1 MKRMTLTIPSLL
13 PALLLCAGF
22 LATCAHDAKVVGDSS
37 GKVSAV
43 QGATPLWASVP
54 ETISPEWGA
63 FFSKKG
69 QGRETP
75 MPAPDDLEDWKAV
88 QAANDEAKEGA
99 ADEKA
104 AAFGVTYEETEI
116 AGIPVVEVTPSEL
129 ASTDKIAVYTHGGA
143 YVLNSAKAV
152 IESAMFFAAETGLRV
167 IAVDYTLAPHSK
179 WRETTDE
186 VISVFKALAKQG
198 FTPDDIV
205 LYGDSAGGGLAAGT
219 TLKMRDLGMEMPAAL
234 VLWSP
239 WADISETGDTYIT
252 LRDAEPY
259 YTYEHVLG
267 PSALAYADAEDHKTP
282 YVSPVYGD
290 FKQGFPPTLIQGGTK
305 EIFLSNFVRLYQA
318 LDQAGQTVKL
328 DIYEGMPHVFVPTLP
343 ETVES
348 QAAIAK
354 VRDWVSEHLLDD

>member
-1 MKRMTLTIPSLL
+1 MNRLL
-13 PALLLCAGF
+13 ALLLCGGL
-22 LATCAHDAKVVGDSS
+22 LAACADDTSEPGDSS
-37 GKVSAV
+37 GEISTAPAE
-43 QGATPLWASVP
+43 QDTTPLWASVP
-54 ETISPEWGA
+54 ETISPEWAA
-63 FFSKKG
+63 FFSEKG

-75 MPAPDDLEDWKAV
+75 MPAPDDLEGWKAV
-88 QAANDEAKEGA
+88 QAAIDKAKEAA
-99 ADEKA
+99 ADQKA
-104 AAFGVTYEETEI
+104 AAFGVTYEESEI

-152 IESAMFFAAETGLRV
+152 IEAAMFFAAETGLRV
-167 IAVDYTLAPHSK
+167 IAVDYTLAPHSR
-179 WRETTDE
+179 WRDTTDE
-186 VISVFKALAKQG
+186 VVDIFTALAEQG
-198 FTPDDIV
+198 FTGDDIV
-205 LYGDSAGGGLAAGT
+205 LYGDSAGGGLAAAV

-239 WADISETGDTYIT
+239 WADISETGDTYVT

-267 PSALAYADAEDHKTP
+267 PAALAYADAEDHKNP

-290 FKQGFPPTLIQGGTK
+290 FRQGFPPTLIQGGTK
-305 EIFLSNFVRLYQA
+305 ELFLSNLVRLYQA

-328 DIYEGMPHVFVPTLP
+328 DIYEGMPHVFVPSLP
-343 ETVES
+343 ETAES

-354 VRDWVSEHLLDD
+354 VRDWVSEYLLDD

>member
-1 MKRMTLTIPSLL
+1 MCIRDRVK
-13 PALLLCAGF
+13 
-22 LATCAHDAKVVGDSS
+22 
-37 GKVSAV
+37 
-43 QGATPLWASVP
+43 
-54 ETISPEWGA
+54 
-63 FFSKKG
+63 
-69 QGRETP
+69 
-75 MPAPDDLEDWKAV
+75 
-88 QAANDEAKEGA
+88 EAK

-104 AAFGVTYEETEI
+104 AAFGVTYEESEI
-116 AGIPVVEVTPSEL
+116 AGIPVVEVMPSEL
-129 ASTDKIAVYTHGGA
+129 ASTDKIAVYIHGGA

-179 WRETTDE
+179 WQDTTEDIIE
-186 VISVFKALAKQG
+186 VFSALAKQG
-198 FTPDDIV
+198 FTADNIV
-205 LYGDSAGGGLAAGT
+205 LYGDSAGGGLAAAV
-219 TLKMRDLGMEMPAAL
+219 TLKMRDLGMRMPAAL

-239 WADISETGDTYIT
+239 WADISETGDTYVT

-267 PSALAYADAEDHKTP
+267 PASLAYADADDHKNP

-318 LDQAGQTVKL
+318 LDQAGRTVKL

-343 ETVES
+343 NSRES
-348 QAAIAK
+348 RAAISK
-354 VRDWVSEHLLDD
+354 VRDWTERHLLSN

>member
-1 MKRMTLTIPSLL
+1 MKLTFSSLL
-13 PALLLCAGF
+13 LALFLSAGLLVACADDANEAGNPS
-22 LATCAHDAKVVGDSS
+22 AKVATAQDP
-37 GKVSAV
+37 
-43 QGATPLWASVP
+43 TPLWAYVP
-54 ETISPEWGA
+54 ETISPEWGT

-69 QGRETP
+69 QGREKP
-75 MPAPDDLEDWKAV
+75 VPAPGDIEGWKAL
-88 QAANDEAKEGA
+88 QAVNDKAKEAA
-99 ADEKA
+99 ADQKA
-104 AAFGVTYEETEI
+104 AAFGVTYEESEI
-116 AGIPVVEVTPSEL
+116 SGVPVVKVTPSEL
-129 ASTDKIAVYTHGGA
+129 VSTDKIAVYIHGGA

-179 WRETTDE
+179 WQETTDE
-186 VISVFKALAKQG
+186 VISVFNALAKQG

-205 LYGDSAGGGLAAGT
+205 LYGDSAGGGLAAGV

-234 VLWSP
+234 LLWSP
-239 WADISETGDTYIT
+239 WADISETGDTYVT

-259 YTYEHVLG
+259 YTYEYVLG
-267 PSALAYADAEDHKTP
+267 PSALAYADAEDHKNP

-318 LDQAGQTVKL
+318 LDRAGQTVKL

-343 ETVES
+343 ASAES